1 MRQEQARDRAGT
13 GSEDDLRAE
22 ASRFLMDV
30 ERRLSIT
37 VVSGSGCRL
46 RSATG
51 MEYLDLVAGIA
62 VNLLGYSHPALVATI
77 CRQASR
83 LINAGDMV
91 HTEPQI
97 ELARLLVSLTF
108 PSRAFFCH
116 SGAEANEA
124 AIKLVRKWGKLR
136 KGGAY
141 EIITAVDSFHGRTL
155 ASVTAGGR
163 ARNSDPF
170 TPLPAGFL
178 HVPFNDIEELR
189 RATNGNT
196 AAVMLEPILGIAGV
210 IPASDSYL
218 RDVRRWCDDNDVL
231 LILDEVQTGLGRTG
245 SWFAFQKYGVQPDI
259 LTIAKGL
266 GGGVPIGACLASP
279 DADVFE
285 PGDHGST
292 VGGSALACAAAL
304 TVLRTIESE
313 HLVENAASVGAYL
326 EARLHALAPREVRG
340 MGLMLA
346 MDLQAPVAR
355 RLQDSCL
362 EMGVLINV
370 LGDST
375 VRFVPPLILT
385 RREVDTAVEVMAAG
399 LARLDL

>member
-1 MRQEQARDRAGT
+1 
-13 GSEDDLRAE
+13 
-22 ASRFLMDV
+22 
-30 ERRLSIT
+30 
-37 VVSGSGCRL
+37 
-46 RSATG
+46 
-51 MEYLDLVAGIA
+51 
-62 VNLLGYSHPALVATI
+62 
-77 CRQASR
+77 
-83 LINAGDMV
+83 
-91 HTEPQI
+91 
-97 ELARLLVSLTF
+97 
-108 PSRAFFCH
+108 
-116 SGAEANEA
+116 
-124 AIKLVRKWGKLR
+124 
-136 KGGAY
+136 
-141 EIITAVDSFHGRTL
+141 
-155 ASVTAGGR
+155 VTAGGR

-178 HVPFNDIEELR
+178 HVPFNDIDELR
-189 RATNGNT
+189 QATNGNT
-196 AAVMLEPILGIAGV
+196 AAVMLEPILGSAGV
-210 IPASDSYL
+210 IPASASYL
-218 RDVRRWCDDNDVL
+218 RDVRRWCDDNNVL
-231 LILDEVQTGLGRTG
+231 LIFDEVQTGLGRTG

-326 EARLHALAPREVRG
+326 DARLHALAPREVRG

-362 EMGVLINV
+362 EMGLLINV
-370 LGDST
+370 VGDST

-399 LARLDL
+399 LAGLDL